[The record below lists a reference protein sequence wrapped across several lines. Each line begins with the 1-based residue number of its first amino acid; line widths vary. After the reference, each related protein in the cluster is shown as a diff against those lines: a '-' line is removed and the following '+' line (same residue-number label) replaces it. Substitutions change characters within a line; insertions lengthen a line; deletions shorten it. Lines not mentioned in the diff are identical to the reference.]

1 MQQHSIRVEI
11 LGDQSEY
18 QLFEFSSFLYS
29 INKMSLFSKKEQK
42 KQPTQYLEFDSL
54 ASKKYIYDSK
64 KANEQSV
71 KQEQYI
77 NDLRKA
83 YDQQRLEI
91 EPIFQKVELL
101 QVERK
106 QLMDEV
112 EQYKMSQMEILK
124 KYEGEYQDKER
135 LAKECQKYKQQILAL
150 QKMQMPQEFQEKKCQ
165 ELKESLFNTIKDIM
179 NDFLESYNDQIGYD
193 NDDSVSASL
202 FHDLLQQIDDSI
214 LMFVENLPAQSSRQ
228 YQSDEVQH
236 LKDQIEKTLQIV
248 ANLQSENQDLVAS
261 LESEKQLKDKINN
274 QKNTQQQLVSQLQN
288 QIEQIV
294 NEKKAIDQQHQE
306 IQIKYQDLSKEFQK
320 LNSVKEDE
328 KEKLKGELITLVN
341 ELQKEIQK
349 VQQENS
355 RLLQQIEE
363 KNAEITNKTEAF
375 NNKVRDLETKLNHEE
390 LKYEQ
395 KSKEFLRNER
405 ELNQSKSEAA
415 KLFENNNILQQQLD
429 AFKEKRKQEK
439 EIFDDQKEKYK
450 QMKLQ
455 LQKQEQEYEAKINQ
469 LEEQIQLLQQKTEST
484 VPSDLS
490 NNPEIIMEKELQIS
504 KLEQSIIELNQKN
517 NELKQKLTQN
527 KIEINDLNHELEQQK
542 VTNQQHL
549 DKRAFALS
557 ELNRL
562 EQQNQLLKQK
572 NNDQNQIIKQLQL
585 ENQQISQMVKSSK
598 QQPIANM
605 QKQLLNQSISKTP
618 MVEANYLDSS
628 MVSDAESQTSKQSKP
643 PSMLMKG
650 LNYFKPTPQTIQNAQ
665 QENQEIKIAATM
677 IHKQTDELKQNLE
690 QLYKCFL
697 STVLLGQNNEEGKFL
712 KFEREINECLK
723 KTQDLNDNIED
734 FLIL

>member
-1 MQQHSIRVEI
+1 
-11 LGDQSEY
+11 
-18 QLFEFSSFLYS
+18 
-29 INKMSLFSKKEQK
+29 MSLFSKKEQK

-54 ASKKYIYDSK
+54 AVKKYIYDSK
-64 KANEQSV
+64 KANEQSI

-83 YDQQRLEI
+83 YDQQRVEI
-91 EPIFQKVELL
+91 EPIFQKVEML
-101 QVERK
+101 QIERK

-124 KYEGEYQDKER
+124 KYEGEYQDKEK
-135 LAKECQKYKQQILAL
+135 LMKECQKYKQQILAL

-179 NDFLESYNDQIGYD
+179 NDFLESYNDQIGYE
-193 NDDSVSASL
+193 NDDQDSAQL

-228 YQSDEVQH
+228 YQSEEVQH

-248 ANLQSENQDLVAS
+248 ANLQSENQDLVVS

-294 NEKKAIDQQHQE
+294 NEKKTIDQQYSE
-306 IQIKYQDLSKEFQK
+306 IQIKYQELSKEYQK
-320 LNSVKEDE
+320 LNQIKEDE
-328 KEKLKGELITLVN
+328 KEKLKIELITLVN

-349 VQQENS
+349 IQQENS
-355 RLLQQIEE
+355 RLLQQIED
-363 KNAEITNKTEAF
+363 KNAEFNNKTEQF
-375 NNKVRDLETKLNHEE
+375 NNKIRDLETKLNHEE
-390 LKYEQ
+390 LKFDQ

-405 ELNQSKSEAA
+405 ELSQYKSEAA

-439 EIFDDQKEKYK
+439 EIFDDQKDKYK
-450 QMKLQ
+450 QMKIQ
-455 LQKQEQEYEAKINQ
+455 LQQQEQEYQAKITQ
-469 LEEQIQLLQQKTEST
+469 FEEQILLLQQKTEST
-484 VPSDLS
+484 ISTQLS
-490 NNPEIIMEKELQIS
+490 INPEIIMEKELQIS
-504 KLEQSIIELNQKN
+504 KLEQSNIELNQKN
-517 NELKQKLTQN
+517 SELIQKLAEN
-527 KIEINDLNHELEQQK
+527 KIVINDLNHELEQQK
-542 VTNQQHL
+542 LTNQQHL

-572 NNDQNQIIKQLQL
+572 TNDQNQIIKQLQM
-585 ENQQISQMVKSSK
+585 ENQQISQFVKSSK
-598 QQPIANM
+598 QQPIQNM
-605 QKQLLNQSISKTP
+605 QKQILNQSISKTP
-618 MVEANYLDSS
+618 MVEQNYLDSS

-643 PSMLMKG
+643 PSILMKG
-650 LNYFKPTPQTIQNAQ
+650 LNYLKSTPQPIQNQ
-665 QENQEIKIAATM
+665 QENQDIKIAATM
-677 IHKQTDELKQNLE
+677 IHKQTEELKQNLE

-697 STVLLGQNNEEGKFL
+697 STVLLSQNNEQEGKFL

>member
-1 MQQHSIRVEI
+1 
-11 LGDQSEY
+11 
-18 QLFEFSSFLYS
+18 
-29 INKMSLFSKKEQK
+29 MSLFSKKEQK
-42 KQPTQYLEFDSL
+42 KQPTQFLEFDSL
-54 ASKKYIYDSK
+54 AVKKYNYDSK

-83 YDQQRLEI
+83 YDQQRVEI
-91 EPIFQKVELL
+91 EPIFQKIEIL

-124 KYEGEYQDKER
+124 KYEVEYQEKER
-135 LAKECQKYKQQILAL
+135 LNKECQKYKQQILAL

-179 NDFLESYNDQIGYD
+179 NDFLENYNDQMGYD
-193 NDDSVSASL
+193 KDDEVSDTL

-228 YQSDEVQH
+228 YQTEEVQH

-248 ANLQSENQDLVAS
+248 ANLQSENQDLVMS

-274 QKNTQQQLVSQLQN
+274 QKNTQQQLVGQLQN
-288 QIEQIV
+288 QIEQLV
-294 NEKKAIDQQHQE
+294 NEKKTVDQQLLE
-306 IQIKYQDLSKEFQK
+306 IQNKYQELQKECQN
-320 LNSVKEDE
+320 LNQIKEDE
-328 KEKLKGELITLVN
+328 KEKLKGEYIALVN

-355 RLLQQIEE
+355 KVLQQIEE
-363 KNAEITNKTEAF
+363 KSTELSTLTEQF

-390 LKYEQ
+390 LKQEQ
-395 KSKEFLRNER
+395 KCKELLRNER
-405 ELNQSKSEAA
+405 ELNQYKAEAT
-415 KLFENNNILQQQLD
+415 KLFQSNNLLQQQLD
-429 AFKEKRKQEK
+429 SFKEKRKQEK
-439 EIFDDQKEKYK
+439 EIFDDQKDKFK

-455 LQKQEQEYEAKINQ
+455 LSQQEQEYSAKITQ

-484 VPSDLS
+484 VSS
-490 NNPEIIMEKELQIS
+490 EISINPEIVMEKELQMS
-504 KLEQSIIELNQKN
+504 KLEQAIQELTQKN
-517 NELKQKLTQN
+517 SELKQKIAEN

-542 VTNQQHL
+542 LTNHQHL
-549 DKRAFALS
+549 EKRGIALN

-562 EQQNQLLKQK
+562 EQQNSLLKQK
-572 NNDQNQIIKQLQL
+572 INDLNSASKQLQL
-585 ENQQISQMVKSSK
+585 ENQQISQMINHSK
-598 QQPIANM
+598 QQPASTM
-605 QKQLLNQSISKTP
+605 QKQMLNQSISKTP
-618 MVEANYLDSS
+618 MVEPHNLDSS
-628 MVSDAESQTSKQSKP
+628 MISDGESQISKNSKT
-643 PSMLMKG
+643 PSILMKG
-650 LNYFKPTPQTIQNAQ
+650 LNYFKPKSLPIQF
-665 QENQEIKIAATM
+665 QENSDMKIAVTM
-677 IHKQTDELKQNLE
+677 IHKQTEDLKYNLE

-697 STVLLGQNNEEGKFL
+697 STVLLTQNSEDTKFL

>member
-1 MQQHSIRVEI
+1 MSI
-11 LGDQSEY
+11 
-18 QLFEFSSFLYS
+18 
-29 INKMSLFSKKEQK
+29 FSKKEQK

-54 ASKKYIYDSK
+54 AAKKYIYDSK

-83 YDQQRLEI
+83 YDQQRVEI

-193 NDDSVSASL
+193 NDDSVSASM

-228 YQSDEVQH
+228 YQSEEVQH

-294 NEKKAIDQQHQE
+294 NEKKAIEQQHQE

-320 LNSVKEDE
+320 LNQVKEDE

-355 RLLQQIEE
+355 LLLQQVEE
-363 KNAEITNKTEAF
+363 KNAEITSKTEVF

-405 ELNQSKSEAA
+405 ELNQSKSEAT

-469 LEEQIQLLQQKTEST
+469 LEEQIQLLQQKTESA
-484 VPSDLS
+484 VSSDLS

-504 KLEQSIIELNQKN
+504 KLEQSILELNQKN
-517 NELKQKLTQN
+517 NELKQKLAQN

-542 VTNQQHL
+542 LTNQQHL

-585 ENQQISQMVKSSK
+585 ENQQVSQIVKSSK
-598 QQPIANM
+598 QQPATNM

-628 MVSDAESQTSKQSKP
+628 MVSDVESQTSKQSKP

-650 LNYFKPTPQTIQNAQ
+650 LNYFKPTPKPIQNAY
-665 QENQEIKIAATM
+665 QENQDIKIAATM

-697 STVLLGQNNEEGKFL
+697 STVLLSQNNEEGKFL